1 MLVNYKNPNQ
11 ALRMQNQDTGIAFAQ
26 DAQDTEENNDVSQQY
41 GRQQRECGHGV
52 RGRHGGRDSRHGRG
66 RGGRGGRTGISY
78 TVEEQEDNDEIT
90 QDKNNLGQAV
100 GPYTLEHRHV
110 EIETAP
116 ASFTRVLP
124 TTWLLLDSCSTTNLI
139 SNKNWLH
146 DIHDDGTSIA
156 VRCNAGTVCF

>member
-26 DAQDTEENNDVSQQY
+26 DAQDTRGNNEVYQQY
-41 GRQQRECGHGV
+41 GHQQREYGRGV
-52 RGRHGGRDSRHGRG
+52 HGRHGGCDGGRGPG

-78 TVEEQEDNDEIT
+78 TVEEQEGNDEIT

-110 EIETAP
+110 EIETVL

-124 TTWLLLDSCSTTNLI
+124 TTWLLLDSCSTTTVPALQYGAM
-139 SNKNWLH
+139 LEQ
-146 DIHDDGTSIA
+146 SI
-156 VRCNAGTVCF
+156 